1 MKVCGII
8 MAAGSGTRMHV
19 PRNKVF
25 FKFEGRSAL
34 IRCVCTHVQTGLFD
48 SLIVV
53 CREEERGIVADKL
66 KRHAAG
72 IPCRIVSGGKERQD
86 SVRNAL
92 RAVAEDTDIVSVHD
106 AARCFV
112 TPELIRACVDS
123 AIRHGSGVAML
134 QATDTVKEVHNGCVT
149 ATLDRRRIMLAQTP
163 QVFSFDLL
171 KRAYDAAYSRH
182 YYGTDEAGLVERI
195 GEPVYAV
202 AGEKSNI
209 KLTTK
214 EDLAVAK
221 GILNNSGWTEMRMG
235 SGMDVHAFA
244 DHRKLILGGVEI
256 PGGPGLLGHSDA
268 DVLTHAVM
276 DALLGAA
283 HLGDIGEHFP
293 PTDEQYRG
301 ISSLLL
307 LKKVG
312 QMLARH
318 GCFVVNIDATVVA
331 QAPKISPYK
340 KQMEQN
346 IAYELGIAPGC
357 VSVKATTTEHLGF
370 TGRKEGI
377 AAMAVCMLRQ
387 RG

>member
-1 MKVCGII
+1 M
-8 MAAGSGTRMHV
+8 
-19 PRNKVF
+19 
-25 FKFEGRSAL
+25 
-34 IRCVCTHVQTGLFD
+34 
-48 SLIVV
+48 
-53 CREEERGIVADKL
+53 
-66 KRHAAG
+66 
-72 IPCRIVSGGKERQD
+72 
-86 SVRNAL
+86 
-92 RAVAEDTDIVSVHD
+92 
-106 AARCFV
+106 
-112 TPELIRACVDS
+112 
-123 AIRHGSGVAML
+123 
-134 QATDTVKEVHNGCVT
+134 
-149 ATLDRRRIMLAQTP
+149 
-163 QVFSFDLL
+163 
-171 KRAYDAAYSRH
+171 
-182 YYGTDEAGLVERI
+182 
-195 GEPVYAV
+195 
-202 AGEKSNI
+202 
-209 KLTTK
+209 
-214 EDLAVAK
+214 AK

>member
-72 IPCRIVSGGKERQD
+72 IPCRIVAGGKERQD

-134 QATDTVKEVHNGCVT
+134 QATDTVQEVHNGCVT